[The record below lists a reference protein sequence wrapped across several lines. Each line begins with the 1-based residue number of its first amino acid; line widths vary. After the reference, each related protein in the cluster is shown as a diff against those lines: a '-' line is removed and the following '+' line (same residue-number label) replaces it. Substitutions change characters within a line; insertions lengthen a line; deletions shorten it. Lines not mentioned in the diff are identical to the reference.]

1 MKYFV
6 VADVHGFYD
15 LMIKA
20 LTEKG
25 YFEEKEPHKLVI
37 CGDLFDR
44 GSQAKEME
52 KFVVD
57 LIEKDEIILIR
68 GNHEDLMLDLV
79 NRLPEYAD
87 RGIEHTHHYRNR
99 TVKTLMDLTRCSLGK
114 IKQQPDV
121 VAKKMRATPFFKKII
136 PAMRDFYETK
146 NYIFVHGWIPC
157 HASGYGGQADWFNYL
172 ENWREL
178 PKSDWM
184 LARWYNGMLAAFQ
197 GCIEPGKTIVCGH
210 WHCSFGHTYL
220 EKKEIK
226 PLKDGELPPQKILEE
241 DFTPYYGEGVIAID
255 ACTALSRF
263 VNCIVIE
270 DEEKKA

>member
-1 MKYFV
+1 MKYYV
-6 VADVHGFYD
+6 VADVHGFFD
-15 LMIKA
+15 LMVKA

-44 GSQAKEME
+44 GSEAKEME

-57 LIEKDEIILIR
+57 LLEKDEIILIR

-79 NRLPEYAD
+79 NRLDEYVE

-99 TVKTLMDLTRCSLGK
+99 TVKTLMDLAECSLGR
-114 IKQQPDV
+114 IKQQPREITDR
-121 VAKKMRATPFFKKII
+121 MRATPFLQKII
-136 PAMRDFYETK
+136 PAMKDYFETEHF
-146 NYIFVHGWIPC
+146 IFVHGWIPC
-157 HASGYGGQADWFNYL
+157 HASGYGGQADWFNYQ
-172 ENWREL
+172 ENWREA
-178 PKSDWM
+178 PQSDWM

-220 EKKEIK
+220 EKREIK
-226 PLKDGELPPQKILEE
+226 PYKEGDTLASKQLEE
-241 DFTPYYGEGVIAID
+241 DFTPYYGNGVIALD
-255 ACTALSRF
+255 AATVLSKV

-270 DEEKKA
+270 DEEKRA

>member
-1 MKYFV
+1 MKYYV

-25 YFEEKEPHKLVI
+25 YFEDKEPHKLVI

-57 LIEKDEIILIR
+57 LLEKDEIILIR

-79 NRLPEYAD
+79 NRLDEFVEM
-87 RGIEHTHHYRNR
+87 GIEHTHHYRNR
-99 TVKTLMDLTRCSLGK
+99 TVRTLMDLTESSLGR
-114 IKQQPDV
+114 IKQQSGV
-121 VAKKMRATPFFKKII
+121 VADRMRATPFLQKII
-136 PAMRDFYETK
+136 PAMKDYLETEHF
-146 NYIFVHGWIPC
+146 IFVHGWIPC
-157 HASGYGGQADWFNYL
+157 HASGYGGEAGWFNYL
-172 ENWREL
+172 ENWREM

-226 PLKDGELPPQKILEE
+226 PLKDGELSPQKVFE

-255 ACTALSRF
+255 ACTALSKV

-270 DEEKKA
+270 DEEKRA

>member
-79 NRLPEYAD
+79 YRLPEYAD

-121 VAKKMRATPFFKKII
+121 VAEKMRATPFLKKII
-136 PAMRDFYETK
+136 PAMLDFYETK
-146 NYIFVHGWIPC
+146 NYIFVHGWIP
-157 HASGYGGQADWFNYL
+157 
-172 ENWREL
+172 R
-178 PKSDWM
+178 
-184 LARWYNGMLAAFQ
+184 
-197 GCIEPGKTIVCGH
+197 
-210 WHCSFGHTYL
+210 
-220 EKKEIK
+220 
-226 PLKDGELPPQKILEE
+226 
-241 DFTPYYGEGVIAID
+241 IAQERLD
-255 ACTALSRF
+255 ACTL
-263 VNCIVIE
+263 V
-270 DEEKKA
+270 

>member
-25 YFEEKEPHKLVI
+25 YFEEKKPHKLVI

-44 GSQAKEME
+44 GLQAKEME

-57 LIEKDEIILIR
+57 LLEKDEVILIR

-79 NRLPEYAD
+79 NRLDEFVD
-87 RGIEHTHHYRNR
+87 MGIEYTHHYSNR
-99 TVKTLMDLTRCSLGK
+99 TVQTLMDLTGCSFGELK
-114 IKQQPDV
+114 EEPRK
-121 VAKKMRATPFFKKII
+121 VAERMRATPFLKTII
-136 PAMRDFYETK
+136 PAMLDYYETEK
-146 NYIFVHGWIPC
+146 YIFVHGWIPC
-157 HASGYGGQADWFNYL
+157 QASGYGGAPGWYKYQKDW
-172 ENWREL
+172 RDA

-184 LARWYNGMLAAFQ
+184 LARWYNGMLAAWQ
-197 GCIEPGKTIVCGH
+197 ECIEPGKTIVCGH
-210 WHCSFGHTYL
+210 WCCSYGHTYL
-220 EKKEIK
+220 EKNIDIK
-226 PLKDGELPPQKILEE
+226 KGME
-241 DFTPYYGEGVIAID
+241 DFKPYCGNGIIAID
-255 ACTALSRF
+255 ATTAKNKV

-270 DEEKKA
+270 DEEKRA